1 MYILRGR
8 KKQDRAMM
16 CLSAITPTTMK
27 LILSFWMLA
36 SSTIVNGQCSVCGD
50 GKEVGK
56 PDAIFK
62 FPGQPEVPCDILQ
75 AAGQTGQI
83 SQTQCDFLPSVINPI
98 CECQN
103 KVMRQPSS
111 SSVCS
116 ICGEGKFVGNTEAIF
131 AFPGQPSISCGDL
144 EFNGNFGIL
153 TTDQCNL
160 YSTLVGPLCECQEAA
175 PPCSICGDRR
185 EVGNPDSIFAFPGQL
200 ATSCGDLEKDG
211 KNGIVLGG
219 QCDVLPQ
226 LIGPLCNCQPI
237 VEKEEEED
245 LAICSICGDGKEVG
259 NTDTIFSFPGQP
271 AVTCGILEDDGK
283 QGLIPKNECTVLPN
297 LIGILCECQSTLVM
311 APNNTNT
318 KPPTTNVSAEDIAC
332 SVCGDGKEVNNND
345 AIFAFPGQPAITC
358 GTLEEVGEGG
368 LIPSTQCAFLPDL
381 INELCDC
388 QPSNGGGSITIPVPP
403 LQTQEPTPGP
413 TIEPTPGPTPK
424 LTLEPRPEPTLEPTQ
439 LPTPFPTVRPSIL
452 ASLAPSA
459 RSDAPTQNPTLLPT
473 LNPTST
479 PTKQPAPAPTLKP
492 TTNSPTTISPTGIPT
507 DSPTVSPTDSPTT
520 QIPTTLAPIIT
531 TTKPTK
537 TPTLN
542 PTVMPTATTSTT
554 PPSIL
559 LQLAPSL
566 LSSPS
571 SPTST
576 GKKGASS
583 ISKKETF
590 SSKKGPSVDTQN
602 EKKSSKGKVP
612 QSTFSKKVPPQKG
625 KNPKEQKVNNKQ
637 TKMKIPKD
645 KSEKKKNKSSKV

>member
-1 MYILRGR
+1 
-8 KKQDRAMM
+8 
-16 CLSAITPTTMK
+16 MK

-413 TIEPTPGPTPK
+413 TIEPTPGPTIEPTPGPTPK